1 MIISEQKYTN
11 KNRLYYRGISEYD
24 ESLKQFK
31 ETYLTTRLS
40 YALAYSF
47 GLKGNVEVY
56 RLKDTANIFNMRS
69 KTDEANLRK
78 DCHLNSNYSDLLK
91 YIDKL
96 KNNDWL
102 DITETKRRKLIGL
115 IRAMGYDG
123 YFNFEIDRSRYEA
136 LKDKC
141 YCYFSTL
148 QINSPSV
155 AVFDIKKTC
164 EPVALYRTV
173 EEFEKMPEIK
183 EIRQQEKD
191 YIIKNINDFKGDIK
205 EIFTTLRQRILTLT
219 DKELL
224 EVIEFA
230 SSNENKEKQ
239 LKESEVYLD
248 ALRKRIDARS
258 KGKVFY

>member
-56 RLKDTANIFNMRS
+56 RLKETANIFNMRS

-78 DCHLNSNYSDLLK
+78 WCHLNSCYSDLLK

-102 DITETKRRKLIGL
+102 DISETKRGKLIQL
-115 IRAMGYDG
+115 IKTMGYDG

-148 QINSPSV
+148 QVNSPSV
-155 AVFDIKKTC
+155 AIFNINKSC
-164 EPVALYRTV
+164 EKVAVYRTK
-173 EEFEKMPEIK
+173 EDFEKMPEIK

-191 YIIKNINDFKGDIK
+191 YIIKNINNFKGSDE

-224 EVIEFA
+224 EVIKIANTE
-230 SSNENKEKQ
+230 ENKEKQ